1 MPRRKTLKLS
11 TPADIRRVISRIA
24 NMALNGEI
32 DPKRANTLLYAC
44 NAALAAIRTDEYDK
58 KLAELEMT
66 ALQRARQAARKA
78 LESTYEGRATVV
90 EYQKIKDEYGLTS
103 FQEVT
108 VLEDQPCKLSFETL
122 TSNSGDP
129 VATIS

>member
-1 MPRRKTLKLS
+1 
-11 TPADIRRVISRIA
+11 
-24 NMALNGEI
+24 
-32 DPKRANTLLYAC
+32 
-44 NAALAAIRTDEYDK
+44 
-58 KLAELEMT
+58 MT
-66 ALQRARQAARKA
+66 ALQRVRQAARKA

-122 TSNSGDP
+122 TSSTGDP
-129 VATIS
+129 VATVSQSVKLFISPDVVIKAGSKIIVTQHGRTTEYSNSGVPAVYPTHQEIMLTLFEGWA